1 MTEGDVR
8 LKLETLQPSFSYK
21 IRGAFNVVLRLIE
34 AGGPRPTLVTASA
47 GNHGRALGHAA
58 AEAGLAL
65 TVYAPEGAPQV
76 KLDAIR
82 RTGAV
87 LRECRDYDDAE
98 RQAKQHAASG
108 KASYISAYAHLDVI
122 AGAGTVGLEILE
134 EWPDVDDIVVPIGG
148 GGLISG
154 IAVAAEGSART
165 SVIGVEV
172 EASAPF
178 THSIEAGRI
187 VEIDVKPTLAD
198 GLAGNLDPDTPT
210 FDIVRRLVRRI
221 HVVSESHLEEAIR
234 GIAAEE
240 RLIVEAAGAAAVAAL
255 VAGRMEVRG
264 RNVAVVLS
272 GANIDLK
279 TFRKIV

>member
-1 MTEGDVR
+1 MPVTTPQIKVDAVR
-8 LKLETLQPSFSYK
+8 A
-21 IRGAFNVVLRLIE
+21 RGANVVLHGDSYSDAYEKAR
-34 AGGPRPTLVTASA
+34 TLEQAK
-47 GNHGRALGHAA
+47 
-58 AEAGLAL
+58 GLAF
-65 TVYAPEGAPQV
+65 VDP
-76 KLDAIR
+76 
-82 RTGAV
+82 
-87 LRECRDYDDAE
+87 YDDPE
-98 RQAKQHAASG
+98 
-108 KASYISAYAHLDVI
+108 VI
-122 AGAGTVGLEILE
+122 AGQGTIAIEILRHHTQ
-134 EWPDVDDIVVPIGG
+134 PIHAVFVPIGG

-154 IAVAAEGSART
+154 IAVAAEASAPT

-221 HVVSESHLEEAIR
+221 HVVSEFHLEEAIR
-234 GIAAEE
+234 GIAGEE
-240 RLIVEAAGAAAVAAL
+240 RLIVEAAGAAGVAAL
-255 VAGRMEVRG
+255 VAGRIEARG

>member
-1 MTEGDVR
+1 MTGGDVR
-8 LKLETLQPSFSYK
+8 LKLETLQLSFSYK
-21 IRGAFNVVLRLIE
+21 IRGAFNAVLRLVE
-34 AGGPRPTLVTASA
+34 DGGPLPTLVTASA

-58 AEAGLAL
+58 AEAGLTL

-82 RTGAV
+82 RTGAA
-87 LRECRDYDDAE
+87 LRACRDYDDAE
-98 RQAKQHAASG
+98 RQAKGHAASG
-108 KASYISAYAHLDVI
+108 NASYISPYAHLDVI

-134 EWPDVDDIVVPIGG
+134 EWPEVDAIVVPIGG

-154 IAVAAEGSART
+154 IAVAANESART

-178 THSIEAGRI
+178 THSMAAGRI

-221 HVVSESHLEEAIR
+221 HLVTEPQLEDAIR

-240 RLIVEAAGAAAVAAL
+240 RLIAEAAGAAGVAAL
-255 VAGRMEVRG
+255 IAGMDVRG

-272 GANIDLK
+272 GANIDLEK
-279 TFRKIV
+279 FRKIV

>member
-1 MTEGDVR
+1 MTGGDVR
-8 LKLETLQPSFSYK
+8 LKLETLQLSFSYK
-21 IRGAFNVVLRLIE
+21 IRGAFNAVLRLVE
-34 AGGPRPTLVTASA
+34 DGGPLPTLVTASA

-65 TVYAPEGAPQV
+65 TVYAPAGAPQV

-82 RTGAV
+82 RTGAG
-87 LRECRDYDDAE
+87 LRACRDYDDAE
-98 RQAKQHAASG
+98 RQAKGHAASG
-108 KASYISAYAHLDVI
+108 KGSYISPYAHLDVI

-134 EWPDVDDIVVPIGG
+134 EWPEVDDIVVPIGG

-154 IAVAAEGSART
+154 IAVAADESART

-178 THSIEAGRI
+178 THSMKAGRI

-221 HVVSESHLEEAIR
+221 LLVTERQLEDAIR

-240 RLIVEAAGAAAVAAL
+240 RLIAEAAGAAGVAAII
-255 VAGRMEVRG
+255 AGMDVRG

-272 GANIDLK
+272 GANIDLEK
-279 TFRKIV
+279 FRKIV

>member
-1 MTEGDVR
+1 MRTPLRPSPWLSTMAEADVR

-21 IRGAFNVVLRLIE
+21 SRGAFNAVLRLIE
-34 AGGPRPTLVTASA
+34 TGKPLPMLVTASA

-58 AEAGLAL
+58 AEAGLTL
-65 TVYAPEGAPQV
+65 TVYAAEKAPQV

-82 RTGAV
+82 RTGAL
-87 LRECRDYDDAE
+87 LRRCRDYDDAE

-108 KASYISAYAHLDVI
+108 NASYISAYAHPDVI

-134 EWPDVDDIVVPIGG
+134 DWPEVDDIVVPIGG

-154 IAVAAEGSART
+154 IAIVAEASART

-221 HVVSESHLEEAIR
+221 HVVSESHLKDAIR
-234 GIAAEE
+234 AIAAEE
-240 RLIVEAAGAAAVAAL
+240 
-255 VAGRMEVRG
+255 
-264 RNVAVVLS
+264 
-272 GANIDLK
+272 
-279 TFRKIV
+279 